1 MRRLIMLLFTITALV
16 LFPGSS
22 PWEGAA
28 SVAPAGELPSAGF
41 FVATNSFPRNTV
53 VDITNIETGKSTRAI
68 VAKTLNSPGLLAI
81 VSNEAAQLIGMRPGS
96 VSRIRMVQ
104 PTDPIAYLRF
114 TESVNSGAP
123 SFDSGNVI
131 TEDALV
137 AEVYR
142 EDTYMPEIVQ
152 AQEPAPPPPA
162 QPSTSSGITGPGYH
176 MEPEWGGSEKLNIVD
191 LPGYEVERSGTFVV
205 IDKPPSQKET
215 EPAFPRFN
223 TENEDPVYSEP
234 VYAAES
240 TKEIIKDVSPRYEER
255 APVAIVKDVPDFW
268 AETESN
274 GVEKEANIFLAEQP
288 KKEVIKEPFAYVTE
302 QPRDEV
308 IKEIFDREEYI
319 AEEPKEVWETVE
331 EIREPEERY
340 QYNLVQT
347 DEQPPPRTVYGID
360 PSDIIPGIAV
370 ATPER
375 QTPAQTRAVP
385 AYTPPAP
392 VITQTPPAPAE
403 TRFSVRTI
411 SHLDRGQYYVQIAAL
426 PAETVENAVRQI
438 DQRFNPVILLD
449 RDNWYRI
456 VIGPLNQGESA
467 AVLARF
473 KSIGYT
479 DAFVRRGN

>member
-1 MRRLIMLLFTITALV
+1 MRKLAILLFVICALV
-16 LFPGSS
+16 WFPGAS

-28 SVAPAGELPSAGF
+28 SVAPAGELPSTGF

-53 VDITNIETGKSTRAI
+53 VDITNIETGKSTRVI

-81 VSNEAAQLIGMRPGS
+81 VSNEAAGLIGMRPGS

-131 TEDALV
+131 TEETLV
-137 AEVYR
+137 ADVYR
-142 EDTYMPEIVQ
+142 DDTYSPEIV
-152 AQEPAPPPPA
+152 AAPEPVPIPSQNT
-162 QPSTSSGITGPGYH
+162 QPNTITSPGLL
-176 MEPEWGGSEKLNIVD
+176 MEPEWGGTERLNIVD
-191 LPGYEVERSGTFVV
+191 LPGYETESQNPFFIVNG
-205 IDKPPSQKET
+205 PPSQVKQEET
-215 EPAFPRFN
+215 EPVFIKPGI
-223 TENEDPVYSEP
+223 EKEEP
-234 VYAAES
+234 VYTAE
-240 TKEIIKDVSPRYEER
+240 TTREIVKDVSKRYEER
-255 APVAIVKDVPDFW
+255 APMAIVKDVPDFW
-268 AETESN
+268 AETEAN
-274 GVEKEANIFLAEQP
+274 DVEKEANIFLAEEP
-288 KKEVIKEPFAYVTE
+288 KREVVKETFIYLTE

-308 IKEIFDREEYI
+308 IKEIFEREEYI
-319 AEEPKEVWETVE
+319 AAVDEPVQTPKETE
-331 EIREPEERY
+331 EIY
-340 QYNLVQT
+340 QYNLVET
-347 DEQPPPRTVYGID
+347 SEQPPPQTVYGID
-360 PSDIIPGIAV
+360 PADIIPGIAL

-375 QTPAQTRAVP
+375 QTPVQTPAVP
-385 AYTPPAP
+385 VYTPQNAP
-392 VITQTPPAPAE
+392 VETPQAPAAAPSPAE